1 MKKYPLLLITIL
13 IIVCSI
19 CGCRTNAPEDAE
31 QKGDQYFYD
40 EITGKVYTDYSQNF
54 DIKIEQWKYYRDT
67 ATSQDRILLSI
78 TVKNKTHQELDD
90 FVAAINLNQNAADLV
105 ASGILVY
112 DQFAPCDLVPKKTA
126 NGASYAIDFLVETD
140 DWLQGVNANKD
151 KLLSDIRYVTLKL
164 SWRTGEETIDLV
176 CDELV
181 KSES

>member
-13 IIVCSI
+13 VIVCSI
-19 CGCRTNAPEDAE
+19 CSCHTNAPEDAE

-40 EITGKVYTDYSQNF
+40 ETTGKVYTDYSQNF
-54 DIKIEQWKYYRDT
+54 DVKIEQWKYYRDS

-78 TVKNKTHQELDD
+78 TVKNKTHQELDV
-90 FVAAINLNQNAADLV
+90 FVAAINLNQDAANLV
-105 ASGILVY
+105 ASGVLVY
-112 DQFAPCDLVPKKTA
+112 DQFEPCDLVPNKTA

-140 DWLQGVNANKD
+140 DWLQSVNANKD